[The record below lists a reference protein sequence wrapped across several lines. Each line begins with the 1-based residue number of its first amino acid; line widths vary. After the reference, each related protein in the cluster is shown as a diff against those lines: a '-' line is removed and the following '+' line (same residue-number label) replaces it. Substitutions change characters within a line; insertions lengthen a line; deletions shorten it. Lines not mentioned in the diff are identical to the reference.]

1 MICFPNAKINLGLN
15 IVSKRDDGFHNISSC
30 FIPIPL
36 YDALEIRRSK
46 NFTINFYGSKGDI
59 DLQNN
64 TITKAWQI
72 INREFKTLEPVEV
85 NVYKNIPIASGLG
98 GGSSNASFFLDLI
111 NRYQGL
117 NISTKQLMNISAEV
131 GADCPFFFINK
142 PSMVSG
148 IGEIINPV
156 NLQLAGIHLAI
167 IYPNIKLSTKT
178 AFEEITPSGKIISEK
193 SLAIPNLRTNNISN
207 DFEKI
212 VFKKYPYLSKIKAE
226 LYNSGAFYASLT
238 GSGSSIYALSKKELI
253 LNNDLNNYKNFK
265 SIF

>member
-36 YDALEIRRSK
+36 YDALEIRKSK
-46 NFTINFYGSKGDI
+46 KFTINFFGIKDDI
-59 DLQNN
+59 DPRYN

-72 INREFKTLEPVEV
+72 INREFNTLEPVEV

-98 GGSSNASFFLDLI
+98 GGSSNASFLLDLI
-111 NRYQGL
+111 DRYQGL
-117 NISTKQLMNISAEV
+117 NISRNQLMSISAKV

-156 NLQLAGIHLAI
+156 NLKLTGIHLTI
-167 IYPNIKLSTKT
+167 IYPSIKISTKT
-178 AFEEITPSGKIISEK
+178 AYEAIAPSGKIISEK
-193 SLAIPNLRTNNISN
+193 SLTKADLWKENMIN
-207 DFEKI
+207 DFEAV
-212 VFKKYPYLSKIKAE
+212 VFKKHPLLKKIKAG

-253 LNNDLNNYKNFK
+253 LNSELNNYKKFK
-265 SIF
+265 SVL